1 MAPPSHVDA
10 EWIAAAF
17 APPERRSD
25 AQHARLAES
34 DRLIAELMAA
44 DLVVIGAPMYNFGMP
59 APLKAW
65 LDNIVRVGVT
75 LGFNRARAGQPSWPI
90 LPSGTRPVILG
101 ARGDS
106 GYYPA
111 GRQEDAHFL

>member
-10 EWIAAAF
+10 EWIAAAI

-44 DLVVIGAPMYNFGMP
+44 DLVVIGAPMYNFGIP
-59 APLKAW
+59 APLTAW
-65 LDNIVRVGVT
+65 LDNILPVGVHS
-75 LGFNRARAGQPSWPI
+75 GFARARAGDPSC
-90 LPSGTRPVILG
+90 PVIPPG
-101 ARGDS
+101 KR
-106 GYYPA
+106 A
-111 GRQEDAHFL
+111 GHLR